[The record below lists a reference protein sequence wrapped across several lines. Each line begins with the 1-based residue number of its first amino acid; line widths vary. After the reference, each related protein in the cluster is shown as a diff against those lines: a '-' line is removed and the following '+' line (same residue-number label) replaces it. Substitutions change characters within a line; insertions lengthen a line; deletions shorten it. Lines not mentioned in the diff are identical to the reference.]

1 MTAWKV
7 KQGVS
12 SAAIITL
19 FIALFLSIF
28 LAILALSAP
37 EIVSVFGVG
46 TDDLLSTFSQQT
58 EAVKQITSLQPLLD
72 LFLLAGSYVF
82 VCVLLWLQDQVKSYL
97 QNRGHFS

>member
-1 MTAWKV
+1 MIDWKV

-12 SAAIITL
+12 SATIIAL

-28 LAILALSAP
+28 LAVLALSAP

-46 TDDLLSTFSQQT
+46 TDDLLSTVSQQT
-58 EAVKQITSLQPLLD
+58 EVIKQITGLQPLLD
-72 LFLLAGSYVF
+72 LFLLAGSYVL
-82 VCVLLWLQDQVKSYL
+82 VCVLLWLQDQMKTYL